1 MNRTRLE
8 RIAKALADQSR
19 LHILETLASKQAPL
33 SCGQIVSL
41 RGLSA
46 ATVSHHLKILSDA
59 GLIACRKDGQ
69 FVYCEAVDGA
79 LEEYAQALLALV
91 PGKRGRR

>member
-19 LHILETLASKQAPL
+19 LRILETLSSRQAPL

-79 LEEYAQALLALV
+79 LEEYAQALLALA